1 MKVLFCGDVVGKS
14 GRRVIVE
21 KIPEIRQKLKLDFVV
36 VNGENAAHGFGI
48 TRKICNSFYQA
59 GVDVITTGN
68 HVWDQAETMN
78 AIDGD
83 SRLLRPLNE
92 LSGTPGRGAGVF
104 TTSAGARVMVIHPI
118 GLLFMTEHDDPFEAV
133 EKELSGVR
141 LGRDVDCIM
150 VDFHAEATSE
160 KMAMGNYLDGRVSA
174 VLGSHVHVPTADAQV
189 LVGGT
194 AYQTDAGM
202 CGDYDS
208 VIGMKKEAA
217 VARFTDKKDVNRL
230 EPATGEATLCAI
242 YVETDDNS
250 GLARQIMPLRVGGR
264 LSETWPV

>member
-1 MKVLFCGDVVGKS
+1 MKILFCGDVVGKS
-14 GRRVIVE
+14 GRKVIVE
-21 KIPEIRQKLKLDFVV
+21 KVPQLRQKLELDFVV

-48 TRKICNSFYQA
+48 TKKICNLFYQA

-68 HVWDQAETMN
+68 HVWDQTEIMN
-78 AIDGD
+78 AIDGEP
-83 SRLLRPLNE
+83 RLLRPLNE
-92 LSGTPGRGAGVF
+92 PRGTPGRGANIF
-104 TTSAGARVMVIHPI
+104 TTSGGRRVMVIHPI
-118 GLLFMTEHDDPFEAV
+118 GLLFMSQHDDPFEAV
-133 EKELSGVR
+133 ERELAGIR

-160 KMAMGNYLDGRVSA
+160 KMAMGHALDGRVSA
-174 VLGSHVHVPTADAQV
+174 VLGSHVHVPAADAQV

-217 VARFTDKKDVNRL
+217 VARFTDSKDVNRL
-230 EPATGEATLCAI
+230 EPATGEATLCAV
-242 YVETDDNS
+242 YVETDDKS
-250 GLARQIMPLRVGGR
+250 GLARHVSPLRIGGR
-264 LSETWPV
+264 LSGAWPV